1 MATLLQNIQ
10 DAALELGLPYPTTAA
25 SSSDD
30 AILQLVALMN
40 RVGDSL
46 VTEIDP
52 QALAKEHRFSTVYY
66 TYTGDVTSGSTTISN
81 LSSVTGL
88 STSFMVSGTGCLQDT
103 MITAVGAN
111 SVTVNTPA
119 DATGTT
125 VSLTFGQVLY
135 DMPSDYDR
143 MVNKTAYNKTNR
155 WSVLGPKDA
164 QEWQWL
170 KASYVTT
177 GPRMRYRIVGD
188 KFNVWPMPSSTVVLG
203 FEYQSKYWCESVSGT
218 AKLKMTADDDVSL
231 FPDRLMILGTKLK
244 FWQIKGFNTTN
255 LERDWQRELSL
266 WKAAQAG
273 ADTLSLAARYPDYLL
288 TAANIP
294 DSGYGNSQS

>member
-1 MATLLQNIQ
+1 MQTLLQNIQ
-10 DAALELGLPYPTTAA
+10 DTALELGLPYPTTAA
-25 SSSDD
+25 GSTDD

-46 VTEIDP
+46 LTEVDP
-52 QALAKEHRFSTVYY
+52 QVLAKEYRFSTVYY
-66 TYTGDVTSGSTTISN
+66 TYTGNTTSGSTTISG

-88 STSFMVSGTGCLQDT
+88 STNFMVSGTGLLQDT
-103 MITAVGAN
+103 MVTAVGAN
-111 SVTVNTPA
+111 SVTVNIPA
-119 DATGTT
+119 NATGST

-135 DMPSDYDR
+135 SMPSDYDR

-203 FEYQSKYWCESVSGT
+203 FEYQSNGWITSSAGVS
-218 AKLKMTADDDVSL
+218 KSKFTADDDVAL
-231 FPDRLMILGTKLK
+231 FPDRLLILGTKMR
-244 FWQIKGFNTTN
+244 FWQIKGFDTTN
-255 LERDWQRELSL
+255 VERDYQRALSL
-266 WKAAQAG
+266 WKSAQAG